1 MATTLDPRRRP
12 RPSTTDTYPTQREP
26 HSTQRE
32 PVVLSDALGDV
43 MTALTAVDP
52 DLALVHGG
60 ETAPGPQP
68 GTIPSG

>member
-12 RPSTTDTYPTQREP
+12 SPTDTSRTE
-26 HSTQRE
+26 RE

-43 MTALTAVDP
+43 MTALTAADP
-52 DLALVHGG
+52 DLALVPGG
-60 ETAPGPQP
+60 DTAPEPQP